1 MKRTRTGQV
10 GAGEVKKIKMLTG
23 HEIPLD
29 GDLLYILESLYREV
43 TLKRELKA
51 TFEDMMQEIHHL
63 VDEMDEDA
71 RKRYLIESL
80 FLNTVTYENER
91 LGAYM
96 KKLTGGVDSGEA
108 EGPDRGD
115 GPDTHDTSDE

>member
-1 MKRTRTGQV
+1 LRQETDAINARDQDKQMKKV
-10 GAGEVKKIKMLTG
+10 KMLTG

-29 GDLLYILESLYREV
+29 GDLLYVLESLYREV
-43 TLKRELKA
+43 TLRRELKV
-51 TFEDMMQEIHHL
+51 TFEDMMREISHL
-63 VDEMDEDA
+63 VEEMDDES

-96 KKLTGGVDSGEA
+96 KKLTGKA
-108 EGPDRGD
+108 ERSRGKKID
-115 GPDTHDTSDE
+115 

>member
-1 MKRTRTGQV
+1 M
-10 GAGEVKKIKMLTG
+10 KKIKMLTG

-29 GDLLYILESLYREV
+29 GDLLYVLESLYREV
-43 TLKRELKA
+43 SLKRELKA
-51 TFEDMMQEIHHL
+51 TFDDMMSEIVHI

-71 RKRYLIESL
+71 RKQYLIESL

-96 KKLTGGVDSGEA
+96 KKLTGRAD
-108 EGPDRGD
+108 GD
-115 GPDTHDTSDE
+115 ADPKPE

>member
-1 MKRTRTGQV
+1 M
-10 GAGEVKKIKMLTG
+10 KKIKMSTG

-29 GDLLYILESLYREV
+29 GDLLYVLESLYREV

-51 TFEDMMQEIHHL
+51 TFDDMMNEIQHL
-63 VDEMDEDA
+63 VDAMDEET
-71 RKRYLIESL
+71 RKRYLVESL

-96 KKLTGGVDSGEA
+96 RTLTGEA
-108 EGPDRGD
+108 KKDRG
-115 GPDTHDTSDE
+115 SEE

>member
-1 MKRTRTGQV
+1 MKKV
-10 GAGEVKKIKMLTG
+10 KMLTG

-29 GDLLYILESLYREV
+29 GDLLYVLESLYREV
-43 TLKRELKA
+43 TLRRELKV
-51 TFEDMMQEIHHL
+51 TFEDMMREITHL
-63 VDEMDEDA
+63 VEEMDDEA

-96 KKLTGGVDSGEA
+96 KKLTGKAEQFKGKKVD
-108 EGPDRGD
+108 
-115 GPDTHDTSDE
+115 DES

>member
-1 MKRTRTGQV
+1 MKKV
-10 GAGEVKKIKMLTG
+10 KMLTG

-29 GDLLYILESLYREV
+29 GDLLYVLESLYREV
-43 TLKRELKA
+43 TLRRELKV
-51 TFEDMMQEIHHL
+51 TFEDMMREITHL
-63 VDEMDEDA
+63 VEEMDDEA

-96 KKLTGGVDSGEA
+96 KKLTGKAEQSKGKKVD
-108 EGPDRGD
+108 
-115 GPDTHDTSDE
+115 DES